1 MHRLDALIEGYLA
14 YKQDVSRVAPGTVRD
29 IRCSLAR
36 VARTMAELKPEVP
49 LWHLRL
55 EDYLRYVEHERAAQ
69 ATPACI
75 AKYITHTRGLLEYA
89 WRSGR
94 TDRNVL
100 DGFMLHDGESR
111 TPPRSLTLE
120 EAERLISACP
130 STSAWH
136 RRDRLMVLL
145 LYGCGLR
152 THELCA
158 LDVGHV
164 CTERRSLEVLTAKGG
179 KPRTIPVPDAVYIEL
194 LAYLHERG
202 GKRGPLF
209 RTAAKRK
216 RISSKDVAAVV
227 REAVIRAELP
237 VEIKPMTLRHSFATH
252 LMDRGVDLGVIA
264 SLMGHRSPQ
273 ETGVY
278 LHVLPSRKE
287 RAVRHL
293 ERRNQ
298 R

>member
-1 MHRLDALIEGYLA
+1 MNRLDALIEGYLA
-14 YKQDVSRVAPGTVRD
+14 YKRDVNRVAAGTLRD

-36 VARTMAELKPEVP
+36 VVRTMNGIKPNVP
-49 LWHLRL
+49 LWQLTL
-55 EDYLRYVEHERAAQ
+55 EDYLRYVEAERHVQ
-69 ATPACI
+69 ASSACI
-75 AKYITHTRGLLEYA
+75 SKYLTHTRGLLDYT

-94 TDRNVL
+94 ANRNVL
-100 DGFMLHDGESR
+100 DGFMLNDVERR
-111 TPPRSLTLE
+111 TPPRSLTLG
-120 EAERLISACP
+120 EAEQLIGGCSRANAEARRRRLI
-130 STSAWH
+130 
-136 RRDRLMVLL
+136 VLL

-158 LDVGHV
+158 LNVEHV
-164 CTERRSLEVLTAKGG
+164 CTERRALDVLTAKGG
-179 KPRTIPVPDAVYIEL
+179 KPRTVPVPEAVYVEL

-209 RTAAKRK
+209 RTVAKRK
-216 RISSKDVAAVV
+216 RIANKDVAEVV
-227 REAVIRAELP
+227 RDAARGAGLSEDV
-237 VEIKPMTLRHSFATH
+237 KPKTLRHSFATH

-264 SLMGHRSPQ
+264 SLMGHRSPH

-287 RAVRHL
+287 RAVKHIEIRS
-293 ERRNQ
+293 Q